1 MKKIIKLLSLI
12 IVSISVYFIYI
23 NNCNKNIRIL
33 NIGDGLSMGIN
44 SYGIDD
50 YSYTDYYKEYL
61 NKKNKKVE
69 INNRYTAKDQS
80 IKIFYAILRNNN
92 EVKKDLISSHILIV
106 CLGFNDLLYKISIE
120 QNMNNNK
127 LNKIVD
133 EIDNNYNEMI
143 KEIRK
148 YYKEEIIVIGYYS
161 PNIDNYY
168 IDNGLRKLNRYLKN
182 NKDIVYID
190 TYNEI
195 KSEKYLPNPGSYY
208 PNNRAYQLI
217 ASKIIAKTLEK

>member
-12 IVSISVYFIYI
+12 TVSISVYFIYI

>member
-133 EIDNNYNEMI
+133 EIDNNYNEML

-161 PNIDNYY
+161 SNTDNYY
-168 IDNGLRKLNRYLKN
+168 IDNGIRKLNRYLKN

-190 TYNEI
+190 TYKDI
-195 KSEKYLPNPGSYY
+195 KGEKYLTNPGSYY
-208 PNNRAYQLI
+208 PNNNAYKLI

>member
-92 EVKKDLISSHILIV
+92 EVKKDLINSHILIV

-161 PNIDNYY
+161 PNTDNYY
-168 IDNGLRKLNRYLKN
+168 IDNGIRKLNRYLKN